1 MMPTLIDTSLWID
14 FTRPRSSA
22 KLKQFIAPYVLDP
35 DAHVADPIRFE
46 VLRYATPQESRQ
58 LNRHFQTF
66 PVLAVPPDLWSAA
79 ALLGQQSR
87 QKGVTIGALDLL
99 IATVAL
105 HHGAM
110 LITFDD
116 DFQKI
121 STLSNLQVKLLQR
134 PSP

>member
-1 MMPTLIDTSLWID
+1 MPTLIDTSLWID
-14 FTRPRSSA
+14 FTRLRSPA
-22 KLKQFIAPYVLDP
+22 KLKQLIAPFILDP

-46 VLRYATPQESRQ
+46 ILRHATQQESRQ

-66 PVLAVPPDLWSAA
+66 PVLAVPSDLWSAA

-87 QKGVTIGALDLL
+87 QKGITIGALDLL

-105 HHGAM
+105 HHGAT

-121 STLSNLQVKLLQR
+121 AGVSSLQVKLLQR
-134 PSP
+134 P

>member
-1 MMPTLIDTSLWID
+1 MPTLIDTSLWID
-14 FTRPRSSA
+14 FTRARSPAS
-22 KLKQFIAPYVLDP
+22 LKQFIAPHILHP
-35 DAHVADPIRFE
+35 DAHLADPIIFE
-46 VLRYATPQESRQ
+46 ILRHATPQESRQ
-58 LNRHFQTF
+58 LTRQFQTF

-79 ALLGQQSR
+79 ASLGQQCR
-87 QKGVTIGALDLL
+87 QQGFTIGSLDLL

>member
-1 MMPTLIDTSLWID
+1 MPTLIDTSLWID
-14 FTRPRSSA
+14 FTRARTPA
-22 KLKQFIAPYVLDP
+22 KLKHLIAPYILDP
-35 DAHVADPIRFE
+35 DAHIADPIRFE
-46 VLRYATPQESRQ
+46 ILRNATPQESRLIQ
-58 LNRHFQTF
+58 RHFQTF